1 MKACLIF
8 DLDGTLVDSLPGIA
22 ASLNRTLV
30 AHGLPGHSHAAI
42 RSFVGDGL
50 KTLILRA
57 AHSSA
62 IPTLHAS
69 IVSLYKKDYELS
81 WTQGTKPYPGI
92 PGMLEE
98 LQRGGHQLAI
108 LSNKSHDF
116 AEIMVRAI
124 FPTIHFA
131 MVLGQQDKRPQK
143 PDPAGALQI
152 AADLGVNAADCVL
165 IGDSTIDLATAANA
179 GMRAIAV
186 GWGYQDRERL
196 IDAGAVRIIDSPSE
210 LFGRL
215 GELAA
220 EKPAGSRIS

>member
-1 MKACLIF
+1 MNSCLIF

-30 AHGLPGHSHAAI
+30 AHGLPGHSDAAI

-50 KTLILRA
+50 KTLVLRA
-57 AHSSA
+57 APSSA

-69 IVSLYKKDYELS
+69 IVSLFKRDYELS
-81 WTQGTKPYPGI
+81 WTQGTKVYPGI

-98 LQRGGHQLAI
+98 LQRGGCQLAV
-108 LSNKSHDF
+108 LSNKSHEF
-116 AEIMVRAI
+116 TVAMVRAM

-143 PDPAGALQI
+143 PQPDGALQI
-152 AADLGVNAADCVL
+152 AAELGVNPADCL
-165 IGDSTIDLATAANA
+165 IIGDSTIDLETAANA

-186 GWGYQDRERL
+186 GWGYHDRQRL
-196 IDAGAVRIIDSPSE
+196 LAAGATRIIDEPAE

-215 GELAA
+215 AEIAA
-220 EKPAGSRIS
+220 GNPPD